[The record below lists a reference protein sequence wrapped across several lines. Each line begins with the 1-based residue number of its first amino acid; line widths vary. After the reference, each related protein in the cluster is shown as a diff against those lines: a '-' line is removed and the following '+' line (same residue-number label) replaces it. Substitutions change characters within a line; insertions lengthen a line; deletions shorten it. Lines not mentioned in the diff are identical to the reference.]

1 MSGKPTVHPR
11 IRGERRFGKS
21 ARAEEIGSSPHAR
34 GTRYRASARQL
45 SQRFIPA
52 CAGNASPCQV
62 PTMIGAVHPRIRGER
77 TWGMITPSGLAGS
90 SPHTRGTRDGK
101 TCGDDDFR
109 FIPAY
114 AGNASGRARRASTGT
129 VHPRIRGERD
139 PYPFVT
145 AANFG
150 SSPHTRGTRLDDI
163 PGIGSRRFIPAYAGN
178 APSRPGLKS
187 SATVHP
193 RIRGER
199 SRPFFLAD
207 VIHGSSP
214 HTRGTRVEHASE
226 REHARFIPAYA
237 GNADQNGAGGWR
249 PTVHPRIRGERLSET
264 MAARSAAG
272 SSPHTR
278 GTRARSGHVQHG
290 RRFIP
295 AYAGNARREDLWR

>member
-129 VHPRIRGERD
+129 VHPRIRGER
-139 PYPFVT
+139 T
-145 AANFG
+145 IAAGPEVFGNG
-150 SSPHTRGTRLDDI
+150 SSPHTRGTQQTVF
-163 PGIGSRRFIPAYAGN
+163 PGGRDPRFIPAYAGN
-178 APSRPGLKS
+178 ARRTRQRARARP
-187 SATVHP
+187 VHP

-199 SRPFFLAD
+199 SFAP
-207 VIHGSSP
+207 G
-214 HTRGTRVEHASE
+214 RVQ
-226 REHARFIPAYA
+226 RK
-237 GNADQNGAGGWR
+237 
-249 PTVHPRIRGERLSET
+249 L
-264 MAARSAAG
+264 
-272 SSPHTR
+272 
-278 GTRARSGHVQHG
+278 
-290 RRFIP
+290 RFIP

>member
-214 HTRGTRVEHASE
+214 HTRGTRLPEKLGSA
-226 REHARFIPAYA
+226 I
-237 GNADQNGAGGWR
+237 GA
-249 PTVHPRIRGERLSET
+249 VHPRIRGERSF
-264 MAARSAAG
+264 APGR
-272 SSPHTR
+272 
-278 GTRARSGHVQHG
+278 VQ
-290 RRFIP
+290 RKLRLIP